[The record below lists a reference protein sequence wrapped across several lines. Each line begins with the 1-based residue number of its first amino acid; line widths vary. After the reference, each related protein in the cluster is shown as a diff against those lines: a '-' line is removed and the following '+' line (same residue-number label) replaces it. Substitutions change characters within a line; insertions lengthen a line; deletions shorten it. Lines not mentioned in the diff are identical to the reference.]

1 MNSCHSELGA
11 GEVNITDVI
20 LYSEVAM
27 LNHGCVG
34 RPELLPDV
42 LDVELMIE
50 LDGRFV
56 IVSAVDVDCDDTD
69 ALLDDETMR
78 VVVLLISLGV
88 AASVCPH

>member
-1 MNSCHSELGA
+1 M
-11 GEVNITDVI
+11 

-50 LDGRFV
+50 LDGRLV
-56 IVSAVDVDCDDTD
+56 VVSAVDVYCDDTD
-69 ALLDDETMR
+69 ALLDDETTR
-78 VVVLLISLGV
+78 VAVLLISLAV
-88 AASVCPH
+88 AASVCSH